1 MKLMF
6 SNKYLVWLLWPLF
19 AEQLFM
25 FAVGVTDSVM
35 VAAVGEEAVSAVSL
49 VDSIMMLILSL
60 MAALSTGGA
69 VVVGQYLGQKHPRR
83 ANHAADQLLI
93 TVLGIALIITAIMYA
108 FRHMLLPLIFGDIDE
123 QVMDYCNT
131 YYNITVASIPFIAI
145 YNAGSALFRSVGNSR
160 ISMVICFL
168 MNVINI
174 PGNYILLNVFHMK
187 VAGVAFPTLA
197 ARVLAA
203 IVVYVCLRNQNLD
216 VHVSQK
222 FVWRP
227 NFRLIK
233 NILRIGIP
241 NGVENSMF
249 HLGKLILYS
258 FISTFGTASIAA
270 NAVGNTLAGVA
281 VLPGMAVGMGVVSVI
296 SQCVGAGDYK
306 QVKYY
311 TKKLMMWSYGMIIA
325 TNGLGIIILPTVL
338 KVYNLSAETTGIA
351 SQLLIFYFIS
361 SMLIWP
367 ISFTF
372 PNMLRATGDVVYTMI
387 IGVGSMW
394 VFRICAAFFM
404 AGYMGFGVMGI
415 WMAMVLDWVVRCI
428 CFIIRYASGKWIRN
442 AIV

>member
-233 NILRIGIP
+233 NILVIFSS
-241 NGVENSMF
+241 N
-249 HLGKLILYS
+249 
-258 FISTFGTASIAA
+258 
-270 NAVGNTLAGVA
+270 
-281 VLPGMAVGMGVVSVI
+281 VS
-296 SQCVGAGDYK
+296 
-306 QVKYY
+306 
-311 TKKLMMWSYGMIIA
+311 L
-325 TNGLGIIILPTVL
+325 
-338 KVYNLSAETTGIA
+338 
-351 SQLLIFYFIS
+351 
-361 SMLIWP
+361 
-367 ISFTF
+367 
-372 PNMLRATGDVVYTMI
+372 
-387 IGVGSMW
+387 
-394 VFRICAAFFM
+394 
-404 AGYMGFGVMGI
+404 
-415 WMAMVLDWVVRCI
+415 
-428 CFIIRYASGKWIRN
+428 
-442 AIV
+442 